1 MLNRRLTIHLPF
13 YANQNPSPSWIWRY
27 FSPKSR
33 IGLFF
38 YVSLIIL
45 GTLIMTFKTMKL
57 NTSQCFTPVPL
68 VGADPLSNLNHLIII
83 AGHAVWLGGSS
94 QGQED
99 SEWILEPYQ
108 KGEGK
113 VFAEHARKGL
123 NLLEQDESSLLVFS
137 GGQTR
142 PNAGPYSEAQ
152 SYYLLSKSMNDDAFL
167 LSRRTTEEFARDS
180 LENVLFSIARFH
192 EVTGHYPEK
201 ITVVSFEFKRER
213 FLNLHREAIRFPS
226 QHFYFV
232 GIDPEGGVP
241 QASYDAEKN
250 NALLPFT
257 EDPYACVHSLLVR
270 KRRERNP
277 YRRQHSYLIT
287 CPELIPLIEYC
298 PSKSSKYYSG
308 KLPW

>member
-33 IGLFF
+33 TGLIF
-38 YVSLIIL
+38 YVSLFIL
-45 GTLIMTFKTMKL
+45 ATLIMTFKTIKP
-57 NTSQCFTPVPL
+57 TSSQCFTPVSLMGP
-68 VGADPLSNLNHLIII
+68 DPLSNLNHLIII

-94 QGQED
+94 KGQED

-113 VFAEHARKGL
+113 VFASHIYKGL
-123 NLLEQDESSLLVFS
+123 ELLEQDESSLLVFS

-152 SYYLLSKSMNDDAFL
+152 SYYLLSKSLNDDPLL

-180 LENVLFSIARFH
+180 LENVLFSIARFR
-192 EVTGHYPEK
+192 EVTGHYPKK

-226 QHFYFV
+226 DQFDFV

-241 QASYDAEKN
+241 QASYEAEKK

-257 EDPYACVHSLLVR
+257 EDPYACENALLVGKR
-270 KRRERNP
+270 KERNP

-287 CPELIPLIEYC
+287 CPELIPLIQYC
-298 PSKSSKYYSG
+298 PSRNSKYYTG
-308 KLPW
+308 HLPW